1 MAAVK
6 VTIYEEA
13 IRAILAPSGDAGRY
27 LRSLGEAVAT
37 AAAVQAPVDSGRL
50 RASIR
55 TEQDAS
61 KVRVIADTPY
71 AAAVH
76 EGAKPHVITPK
87 QARMLR
93 FPTKAGEVVFAP
105 KVNHPG
111 NAPNP
116 FLLRALEMVVRS

>member
-1 MAAVK
+1 MAVMSI
-6 VTIYEEA
+6 TIYEEA

-55 TEQDAS
+55 VEQNAS
-61 KVRVIADTPY
+61 NVRVVADTSY

-87 QARMLR
+87 RARMLR

-105 KVNHPG
+105 QVNHPG

-116 FLLRALEMVVRS
+116 FLLRALQQVVRS